1 VATVR
6 RRIRAGSL
14 EAELVPGRGGTEYR
28 VRLPGEYPPDQAEP
42 PQLAQEP
49 TQTTAV
55 LLGLLEHQAAD
66 LCQRD
71 ERIERLHADL
81 LAEGKAAVEWRTGA
95 ELLEAEVERQ
105 RAELARVRWPWWRR
119 WFRG

>member
-1 VATVR
+1 
-6 RRIRAGSL
+6 
-14 EAELVPGRGGTEYR
+14 
-28 VRLPGEYPPDQAEP
+28 
-42 PQLAQEP
+42 
-49 TQTTAV
+49 V

-66 LCQRD
+66 LRQRD

-81 LAEGKAAVEWRTGA
+81 LAEGKAAVEWRTRA